1 MISMGS
7 WTLPNLLSGLRLGS
21 APLLLLLALSEQ
33 REAFIWLLALAF
45 LTDAV
50 DGVLARTMGQTSR
63 LGAQLDSWADVAIY
77 TVTAIA
83 LWRLW
88 PALVR
93 SEWLAVA
100 AVVVSF
106 VLPALAGLLRFRRFT
121 SYHTLLVKVAVAAT
135 FVGLLLMLLGV
146 SVWPFRLAAL
156 LAVLAALEE
165 IAITVV
171 LREER
176 SDVVSLW
183 HVLRQQR
190 ESVRAKT
197 D

>member
-1 MISMGS
+1 MSP
-7 WTLPNLLSGLRLGS
+7 WTLPNLLSALRLGS
-21 APLLLLLALSEQ
+21 APLLLLLAVSGQ

-50 DGVLARTMGQTSR
+50 DGILARAMGQTSR

-83 LWRLW
+83 LWLLW

-93 SEWLAVA
+93 TEWIAVA
-100 AVVVSF
+100 AVVASF
-106 VLPALAGLLRFRRFT
+106 VLPALAGLLRFGCFT

-135 FVGLLLMLLGV
+135 VAGLLMMLLDI

-165 IAITVV
+165 LAITLV
-171 LREER
+171 LPEER
-176 SDVVSLW
+176 SDVISLW

-190 ESVRAKT
+190 GNHDGNHDGR
-197 D
+197 

>member
-1 MISMGS
+1 M
-7 WTLPNLLSGLRLGS
+7 PNLLSAFRLAS
-21 APLLLLLALSEQ
+21 APLLLLLAVAGQ
-33 REAFIWLLALAF
+33 REAFIWLLAMAF

-50 DGVLARTMGQTSR
+50 DGILARSIGLTSR

-77 TVTAIA
+77 AVTAVS
-83 LWRLW
+83 LLLLW

-100 AVVVSF
+100 AVALSF
-106 VLPALAGLLRFRRFT
+106 MLPALAGLLRFRRFT
-121 SYHTLLVKVAVAAT
+121 SYHTLLVKAAVIAT
-135 FVGLLLMLLGV
+135 VIGLFLMLLGI
-146 SVWPFRLAAL
+146 SVWPFRLAAM

-165 IAITVV
+165 LAITAV
-171 LREER
+171 LHDER

-190 ESVRAKT
+190 RA
-197 D
+197 